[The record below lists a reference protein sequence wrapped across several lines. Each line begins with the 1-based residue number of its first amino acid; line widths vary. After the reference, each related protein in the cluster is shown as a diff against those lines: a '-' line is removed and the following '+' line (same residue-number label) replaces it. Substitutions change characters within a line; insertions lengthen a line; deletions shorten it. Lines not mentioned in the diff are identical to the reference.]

1 MQYVITIKQK
11 NMNTGEEQL
20 LCDTICDI
28 KNNSGEIVFEYQELP
43 PYDGKVKITAGQKGC
58 RIHRKAENESIMEF
72 KINSITQGKVMSA
85 YGTFEIDL
93 KTRSY
98 HFHESVLALEYD
110 VMNGEECVESFRLMT
125 KMKKMV

>member
-1 MQYVITIKQK
+1 
-11 NMNTGEEQL
+11 
-20 LCDTICDI
+20 
-28 KNNSGEIVFEYQELP
+28 
-43 PYDGKVKITAGQKGC
+43 
-58 RIHRKAENESIMEF
+58 
-72 KINSITQGKVMSA
+72 MSA